1 MAPKNL
7 TMIEKINNILLRVSK
22 QQKILFAAALLLIII
37 LFAQTWYI
45 NYNKAKQSNDA
56 LVITAN
62 QTAVSRPSPMQSN
75 LTVISTTPQ
84 NEAKNIPA
92 EEKII
97 ITFNR
102 KLEASEVTVTFLPSL
117 TVTIEIDEN
126 VLTVT
131 PESPY
136 KPGLKYTYVVRFPN
150 TIILPKSYSFTTTG
164 PTQPFLPD
172 TQPTGAAEKED
183 NFQRENHPDVFL
195 SNQTPYKGSSFTI
208 TSEFKST
215 PSGHFAFKVSL
226 TGSDKS
232 LAKNEFYNW
241 LTSLQLTGQQI
252 TLLDIE
258 YISQ

>member
-1 MAPKNL
+1 
-7 TMIEKINNILLRVSK
+7 MIEKINNILLRVSK

-37 LFAQTWYI
+37 LSAQTWYI

-56 LVITAN
+56 LVITTN
-62 QTAVSRPSPMQSN
+62 QTTVVLKPSLIQSN
-75 LTVISTTPQ
+75 LTIISIAPE
-84 NEAKNIPA
+84 NEAKNVPA

-102 KLEASEVTVTFLPSL
+102 KLEASEVTVTLLPSL
-117 TVTIEIDEN
+117 TVTTEIDEN

-136 KPGLKYTYVVRFPN
+136 KPGLKYTYVIRFPN
-150 TIILPKSYSFTTTG
+150 TTILPKSYSFTTTG

-195 SNQTPYKGSSFTI
+195 SNQTPYKGSNFTI

-215 PSGHFAFKVSL
+215 PSGHFVFKVNL
-226 TGSDKS
+226 AGSDKS

>member
-22 QQKILFAAALLLIII
+22 QQKILFAAALLLVII
-37 LFAQTWYI
+37 LSAQTWYI
-45 NYNKAKQSNDA
+45 NYNKTKQLNDA

-62 QTAVSRPSPMQSN
+62 QTVVLKPSLIQSN
-75 LTVISTTPQ
+75 LTVISITPED
-84 NEAKNIPA
+84 EAKNIPA

-102 KLEASEVTVTFLPSL
+102 KFEASEVTVTLLPSL
-117 TVTIEIDEN
+117 PVTTEIEEN

-136 KPGLKYTYVVRFPN
+136 KPGWRYTYVIRFPN
-150 TIILPKSYSFTTTG
+150 TTILPKSYSFTTTG

-172 TQPTGAAEKED
+172 TQPAGAVEKED

-195 SNQTPYKGSSFTI
+195 SNQTPYKGSSFTV
-208 TSEFKST
+208 TSEFKSI
-215 PSGHFAFKVSL
+215 PSGHFAFKVNL

-232 LAKNEFYNW
+232 LAKKEFNNW
-241 LTSLQLTGQQI
+241 LTSFQLTGQQI
-252 TLLDIE
+252 TSLDIE
-258 YISQ
+258 VY